1 MEDES
6 RGEIRLGG
14 VLPNSKELHHT
25 GTDLRVSPS
34 LHLIL
39 AFFELSF
46 TGDSVVNIWGE
57 ELENPIFLKPLDS
70 HKDWNC

>member
-1 MEDES
+1 MQLLFKNDLEVFAYNW
-6 RGEIRLGG
+6 GEIRLGG
-14 VLPNSKELHHT
+14 GLPNSKELHHT
-25 GTDLRVSPS
+25 GTDPRVSPS

-57 ELENPIFLKPLDS
+57 ELENPIFF
-70 HKDWNC
+70 